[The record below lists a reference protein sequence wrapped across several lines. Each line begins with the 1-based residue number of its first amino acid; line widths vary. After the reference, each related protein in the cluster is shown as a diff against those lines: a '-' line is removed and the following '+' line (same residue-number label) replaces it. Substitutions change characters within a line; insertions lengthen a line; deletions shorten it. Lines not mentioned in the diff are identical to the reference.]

1 MNIKRYRALIAVCT
15 VFAMALLLAN
25 RPAGNRWIRVTEA
38 EETDGVTLPTTKTVP
53 SPKRFSYH
61 AAAAGGVVTPAVPEP
76 DKEALSI
83 IVAEIQGPRSAHLE
97 HIGRLV
103 GPGLTGC
110 LAPYRQAIEDVLPLM
125 ASLQARGDTLRYA
138 QVANSVIA
146 VWEEMQSICLEAVQ
160 HESIRERL
168 EDLYGEPVLLAR
180 Q

>member
-1 MNIKRYRALIAVCT
+1 MNIKRYRALIAVCA

-38 EETDGVTLPTTKTVP
+38 
-53 SPKRFSYH
+53 
-61 AAAAGGVVTPAVPEP
+61 VPEP

-83 IVAEIQGPRSAHLE
+83 IVAEIQGQRSAHLE
-97 HIGRLV
+97 HIERLV